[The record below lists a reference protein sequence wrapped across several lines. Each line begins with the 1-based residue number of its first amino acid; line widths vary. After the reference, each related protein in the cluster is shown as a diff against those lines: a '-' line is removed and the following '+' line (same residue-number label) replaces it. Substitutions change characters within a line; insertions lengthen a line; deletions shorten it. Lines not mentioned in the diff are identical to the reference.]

1 MKIPILRL
9 GEILLTSIQVDLTDE
24 DILQFQQDVLNE
36 IKQRES
42 QGIVIDITSLE
53 VVDSF
58 MARAINETA
67 SMARLL
73 GAEVVVCGIQPSVAL
88 TLVEMGR
95 GLIGVKST
103 FDLEQGLR
111 EVKRLIAQRQLD
123 ADSAAGDPHEP
134 F

>member
-1 MKIPILRL
+1 MKIPFLRL
-9 GEILLTSIQVDLTDE
+9 GDILLTSIQVDLTDE
-24 DILQFQQDVLNE
+24 DILQFQQDALNS
-36 IKQRES
+36 IKDREA

-103 FDLEQGLR
+103 FNLEQGLQ
-111 EVKRLIAQRQLD
+111 EVRRLIQQRYHLNPNLSD
-123 ADSAAGDPHEP
+123 TYDREY
-134 F
+134 